1 MTDFDDMV
9 TESAGAFMSTFSTK
23 TTGIYRPKNGPAIE
37 NITVMYDKQVFEPDP
52 ISDGLV
58 ERNPRI
64 TIETATIPKRIML
77 DDRFDFNNIKVKV
90 EHNEGDEMGL
100 TSLRVRVIS

>member
-1 MTDFDDMV
+1 MTNFDDLV
-9 TESAGAFMSTFSTK
+9 TDSASDFMSAFSTSA
-23 TTGIYRPKNGPAIE
+23 IAVYRPKNGPAE
-37 NITVMYDKQVFEPDP
+37 KGITVMYDKQVFEPDP
-52 ISDGLV
+52 LSDGLV

-64 TIETATIPKRIML
+64 TIETASISRRAMQ
-77 DDRFDFNNIKVKV
+77 DDRFDFKGIKAKV